1 MIEQIQKFSKGGNSR
16 QVLKDAEGAFRAAYG
31 NASEDARRQ
40 ADALIQSASNYT
52 SANPSVGRN
61 NRFNQAQVYEEATR
75 ILRGEEQIQAP
86 SISGGWGNRVI
97 NDFYA
102 LNQKPTTTS
111 TASTPNKKY
120 TNYTDLN
127 TDYFGIVDD
136 NEDLKARVVKL
147 ATNIGNNLALAAKA
161 KEEGSIV
168 RGLDKISDITTL
180 TNTMQNIANQVEN
193 GTMDPRAAQAAILKY
208 APQLGITDKTAWDTY
223 FGETDDLEAWEKN
236 LQALKSKG
244 YSEVDMSAEN
254 AWIRN
259 QGKDLKFLKDKSG
272 KIVAFNKDYSQYTG
286 GAKNWYNDDWTNQ
299 GEGSGYGNVFLVGED
314 GEVYF
319 GGLEGLDQNSSL
331 YQNYN
336 KALVANKDLRNKL
349 FYTHNYNQLTS
360 DAGENG
366 ELFNAVADRLGS
378 NFKGADVSALFSGS
392 DKIFAVQGGGKKDFT
407 TDDYGNINFDGD
419 TKFYSLNSDGQLVER
434 SWEDIRKDYKR
445 EGYAGEQGNQ
455 MGTLYDLSEDL
466 KNAETSITGDED
478 LMGRT
483 FWDAVKSIRPFTNP
497 IIKYASWDNINED
510 PTTFAKMILDA
521 SANIDGKIDSKYT
534 NYFSGVYTNKELL
547 ANLDWTSKSKDYTV
561 YLYNYF
567 TQNPSKYEELSP
579 AQKKQLNQL
588 FRQANGRA
596 VISEKDG
603 GILKAAKGTVLS
615 GSGED
620 ITNESSHYKGSQAK
634 QQAKYEQLR
643 KREEKATER
652 GFDSVYAM
660 DANDTKAFKG
670 DGQMTAS
677 DIMRLTTM
685 AQDVASIVASF
696 VPGAGTGVAAGLGI
710 TSTATDLVADILDPA
725 VSGGEVAKNLA
736 VNAGFAVAGMIPGAK
751 MGKVA
756 KNVIKWAPRL
766 MTIVAGAGL
775 AMDES
780 TQNTFNKIA
789 KGEMQF
795 TREDWKNISRV
806 LQFASGTVRA
816 GKGAYDAHKVKKG
829 VVASDNVT
837 LEGVKATTK
846 IDGKDVDMEIPKKTF
861 DEINKALSDKE
872 VNSPEKAKAVLQGFK
887 NNANERLFTDE
898 QIDQVLKL
906 PKFAGKKVELG
917 KYELVKAK
925 EKIDADKS
933 YDNLRALWNED
944 AVALQRQSETKLGR
958 WAIKFANK
966 VGGGAY
972 GANQRAI
979 LSDPG
984 YKKGENPFASNLEYQ
999 NKLNPFV
1006 DWKGVREKA
1015 GMNTMPERVISQ
1027 TSSAND
1033 DVLPITQNPTIGAK
1047 RSGEIEGLL
1056 GSDQAAS
1063 YSRNMRDML
1072 TEKRARMSKP
1082 YNGTDEVADG
1092 IHVNPTRNEAP
1103 IKGADEVG
1111 RVAPKVE
1118 LSQKPLSEFTGR
1130 DFAKALTDPNVFFKV
1145 QEGLAGEIKALK
1157 KLEKTTKSVPQQV
1170 KIKGRIVMLQE
1181 WQKRF
1186 KAAVPPYRVDA
1197 TGQTELPFR
1206 RQGGRL

>member
-1 MIEQIQKFSKGGNSR
+1 MIEQIQKFSTGGNSR
-16 QVLKDAEGAFRAAYG
+16 KMLRDAEGTFRAAYAK
-31 NASEDARRQ
+31 ASEDARAK

-61 NRFNQAQVYEEATR
+61 NRLNQAEIYDEATR
-75 ILRGEEQIQAP
+75 ILNGEQSTVAP
-86 SISGGWGNRVI
+86 SISGGWGRKVI
-97 NDFYA
+97 GDFYA
-102 LNQKPTTTS
+102 LNKRQQS
-111 TASTPNKKY
+111 TASTAAPATGGFTKY
-120 TNYTDLN
+120 GKFDTNYFGLTDDSWDLN
-127 TDYFGIVDD
+127 T
-136 NEDLKARVVKL
+136 RVQ
-147 ATNIGNNLALAAKA
+147 ALAENIMSSLGKA
-161 KEEGSIV
+161 EAAIKEGKKI
-168 RGLDKISDITTL
+168 RGWDQDKI
-180 TNTMQNIANQVEN
+180 TNLKNYLGNAMQNYAN
-193 GTMDPRAAQAAILKY
+193 DPRALQTAILKK
-208 APQLGITDKTAWDTY
+208 ANDFGITDKASWDEY
-223 FGETDDLEAWEKN
+223 FGETDDLESWEKN

-244 YSEVDMSAEN
+244 YSEIDMSGEN

-259 QGKDLKFLKDKSG
+259 QGKDLRFLRDKSG

-299 GEGSGYGNVFLVGED
+299 GEGSGYGNVFLVGDD

-319 GGLEGLDQNSSL
+319 GGLEGLDQNSTL

-336 KALVANKDLRNKL
+336 KALAANKDLRNKL

-360 DAGENG
+360 DTGKDG
-366 ELFNAVADRLGS
+366 ELFDAVADKLGS

-407 TDDYGNINFDGD
+407 TDNYGNINFDGD

-434 SWEDIRKDYKR
+434 SWEDMRQYYRR
-445 EGYAGEQGNQ
+445 EGHAGEQGNQ
-455 MGTLYDLSEDL
+455 MGALYDLSEDL

-483 FWDAVKSIRPFTNP
+483 FWDAYKDSWFGLKAHKNPF
-497 IIKYASWDNINED
+497 IMYGSWDNINED

-534 NYFSGVYTNKELL
+534 NIFSGVYTNKELL
-547 ANLDWTSKSKDYTV
+547 ANLDWTSKSKDYIV

-579 AQKKQLNQL
+579 AQKRQLNQL

-596 VISEKDG
+596 VISEKEG

-620 ITNESSHYKGSQAK
+620 ITSESSRYKGSKAK
-634 QQAKYEQLR
+634 QQEKYEQLR
-643 KREEKATER
+643 KREEKAAER

-670 DGQMTAS
+670 DGQMTTS

-710 TSTATDLVADILDPA
+710 TSTATDLMADILDPA

-736 VNAGFAVAGMIPGAK
+736 VNAGFAVAGIIPGAK

-780 TQNTFNKIA
+780 TQNTFKKIA

-829 VVASDNVT
+829 IVASDNVT
-837 LEGVKATTK
+837 LEGVKSTTK
-846 IDGKDVDMEIPKKTF
+846 VNGKDVDMEIPKKTYE
-861 DEINKALSDKE
+861 DINTALGKKDIDSH
-872 VNSPEKAKAVLQGFK
+872 EKAVKVLQEFK
-887 NNANERLFTDE
+887 NSANERLFTDDQIE
-898 QIDQVLKL
+898 QILKN
-906 PKFAGKKVELG
+906 PKFEGKKVQLG
-917 KYELVKAK
+917 KYELIKAK
-925 EKIDADKS
+925 ESVDNEKT
-933 YDNLRALWNED
+933 YDNLRTLWNED
-944 AVALQRQSETKLGR
+944 AAALQRQSETRLGR
-958 WAIKFANK
+958 AAIRFANA

-972 GANQRAI
+972 GGKQRVI
-979 LSDPG
+979 LGDPNIKENADDVAKYLG
-984 YKKGENPFASNLEYQ
+984 YEGWYNPM
-999 NKLNPFV
+999 V
-1006 DWKGVREKA
+1006 DWKGLRNKSGLEV
-1015 GMNTMPERVISQ
+1015 MPERAEPAPVKTAPLADNAVPSQ
-1027 TSSAND
+1027 GAENADLRKYTYLRSK
-1033 DVLPITQNPTIGAK
+1033 LNPW
-1047 RSGEIEGLL
+1047 E
-1056 GSDQAAS
+1056 QQ
-1063 YSRNMRDML
+1063 
-1072 TEKRARMSKP
+1072 KP

-1103 IKGADEVG
+1103 IKGTDEVK
-1111 RVAPKVE
+1111 RIAPKTK
-1118 LSQKPLSEFTGR
+1118 LSNLDKRSALK
-1130 DFAKALTDPNVFFKV
+1130 FAKQFGVDVKDQKAYMRFIEDLKITNPDLYIQIMNGRPIINPNRWIPKAKREYNFKD
-1145 QEGLAGEIKALK
+1145 G
-1157 KLEKTTKSVPQQV
+1157 
-1170 KIKGRIVMLQE
+1170 GRINSYSHLR
-1181 WQKRF
+1181 K
-1186 KAAVPPYRVDA
+1186 
-1197 TGQTELPFR
+1197 
-1206 RQGGRL
+1206 

>member
-1 MIEQIQKFSKGGNSR
+1 MIEQIQKFNKGGNSR
-16 QVLKDAEGAFRAAYG
+16 QMLRDAEGTFRAAYA
-31 NASEDARRQ
+31 NASEDARAQ

-61 NRFNQAQVYEEATR
+61 NRLNQAEIYDEATR
-75 ILRGEEQIQAP
+75 ILKGEQSTVAP
-86 SISGGWGNRVI
+86 SISGGWGRKVI
-97 NDFYA
+97 GDFYA
-102 LNQKPTTTS
+102 LNKNKGQQS
-111 TASTPNKKY
+111 SASSAAPATGGFTQYGKFD
-120 TNYTDLN
+120 TNYFGLTDDSWDLN
-127 TDYFGIVDD
+127 T
-136 NEDLKARVVKL
+136 RVQ
-147 ATNIGNNLALAAKA
+147 ALAENIMSSLGKA
-161 KEEGSIV
+161 EASIAEGKKI
-168 RGLDKISDITTL
+168 RGWDQDKI
-180 TNTMQNIANQVEN
+180 TNLKNYLGNAMQNYAN
-193 GTMDPRAAQAAILKY
+193 DPRALQAAILRK
-208 APQLGITDKTAWDTY
+208 ANDFGITDKASWDEY

-244 YSEVDMSAEN
+244 YSEVDMSGEN

-259 QGKDLKFLKDKSG
+259 QGKDLKFLRDKSG

-319 GGLEGLDQNSSL
+319 GGLDGLDQNSTL

-336 KALVANKDLRNKL
+336 QALAANKDLRNKL

-360 DAGENG
+360 DAGEDG
-366 ELFNAVADRLGS
+366 ELFDAVADRLGS

-407 TDDYGNINFDGD
+407 TDNYGNINFDGD

-434 SWEDIRKDYKR
+434 SWEDMRPYYRR

-455 MGTLYDLSEDL
+455 MGALYDLSEDL

-483 FWDAVKSIRPFTNP
+483 YWDQFKTGRMFIPGWNTGEMLGSLLGVR
-497 IIKYASWDNINED
+497 YASWDNINED

-534 NYFSGVYTNKELL
+534 NIFSGVYTNKELL
-547 ANLDWTSKSKDYTV
+547 ANLDWTSKSKDYIV

-596 VISEKDG
+596 VISEKEG

-620 ITNESSHYKGSQAK
+620 ITNESSRYKGSKAK
-634 QQAKYEQLR
+634 QQEKYEQLR

-660 DANDTKAFKG
+660 DANDTKAFNG
-670 DGQMTAS
+670 DGQMTVS

-696 VPGAGTGVAAGLGI
+696 VPGAGTGVAAGLGV
-710 TSTATDLVADILDPA
+710 TSMGTDLVADILDPA

-780 TQNTFNKIA
+780 TQNTFKKIA
-789 KGEMQF
+789 KGEIQF

-816 GKGAYDAHKVKKG
+816 GKGAYDSHKVKKG
-829 VVASDNVT
+829 IVASDNVT
-837 LEGVKATTK
+837 LEGVKSTTK
-846 IDGKDVDMEIPKKTF
+846 VNGKDVDMEIPKKTF

-872 VNSPEKAKAVLQGFK
+872 VNSPEKAKAILQGFK

-944 AVALQRQSETKLGR
+944 AAALQRQSETRLGR
-958 WAIKFANK
+958 SAIKFAN
-966 VGGGAY
+966 VFGGGAM
-972 GANQRAI
+972 GAKQRAI
-979 LSDPG
+979 LGDPG
-984 YKKGENPFASNLEYQ
+984 FKDQNPFAD
-999 NKLNPFV
+999 KLDYEGWYNPMI
-1006 DWKGVREKA
+1006 DWKGLRTKA
-1015 GMNTMPERVISQ
+1015 GMQTMPDRNSVPSTPQLPPSQQQLALPEYRPRTNFERR
-1027 TSSAND
+1027 
-1033 DVLPITQNPTIGAK
+1033 NPAL
-1047 RSGEIEGLL
+1047 E
-1056 GSDQAAS
+1056 
-1063 YSRNMRDML
+1063 
-1072 TEKRARMSKP
+1072 KP
-1082 YNGTDEVADG
+1082 YNGTDEVAKG

-1103 IKGADEVG
+1103 IKSVEEVR
-1111 RVAPKVE
+1111 RVVPKVE
-1118 LSQKPLSEFTGR
+1118 LSQKPLNKFTGR
-1130 DFAKALTDPNVFFKV
+1130 DFAKALTDPDVFFKV
-1145 QEGLAGEIKALK
+1145 KEGLTGEIKALK
-1157 KLEKTTKSVPQQV
+1157 KLEKTTKSIPQQI
-1170 KIKGRIVMLQE
+1170 KIKGRIAMLQE

-1197 TGQTELPFR
+1197 TGQTILPFKL
-1206 RQGGRL
+1206 GGQIQSKFSHLRK

>member
-1 MIEQIQKFSKGGNSR
+1 MIEQIQKFQKGGNSR
-16 QVLKDAEGAFRAAYG
+16 QMLRDAEGAFRVAYT
-31 NASEDARRQ
+31 NASEDAKRQ

-61 NRFNQAQVYEEATR
+61 NRLNQAQIYEEATR
-75 ILRGEEQIQAP
+75 ILRGEGQSQAP

-102 LNQKPTTTS
+102 LNKKQTTPATTS
-111 TASTPNKKY
+111 TNTRKY
-120 TNYTDLN
+120 TTYNDFDSDYYGMVTDDMDLN
-127 TDYFGIVDD
+127 TRVENLANNILSSLDDAEYKIV
-136 NEDLKARVVKL
+136 NGEVVREMDANK
-147 ATNIGNNLALAAKA
+147 IGNLRTYLNNALSNYRTNKDARALQAAIVAKA
-161 KEEGSIV
+161 KD
-168 RGLDKISDITTL
+168 LKID
-180 TNTMQNIANQVEN
+180 
-193 GTMDPRAAQAAILKY
+193 QAS
-208 APQLGITDKTAWDTY
+208 WDNY

-244 YSEVDMSAEN
+244 YSEVDMSGEN

-259 QGKDLKFLKDKSG
+259 QGKDLKLLRDKSG

-314 GEVYF
+314 GEIYF
-319 GGLEGLDQNSSL
+319 GGLEGLDQNSTL

-336 KALVANKDLRNKL
+336 QALAANKDLRNKL

-360 DAGENG
+360 DAGEDG
-366 ELFNAVADRLGS
+366 ELFDAVADRLGS

-407 TDDYGNINFDGD
+407 TDNYGNINFDGD

-445 EGYAGEQGNQ
+445 EGYAGEQGDQ
-455 MGTLYDLSEDL
+455 MGALYDLSEDL

-483 FWDAVKSIRPFTNP
+483 YWDQFKTGRMFIPGWNTGEMLGSLLGV
-497 IIKYASWDNINED
+497 KYASWDNINED
-510 PTTFAKMILDA
+510 PTTFAKMVLDA
-521 SANIDGKIDSKYT
+521 TANIDGKIDSKYT
-534 NYFSGVYTNKELL
+534 NMYSGVDTNKELL
-547 ANLDWTSKSKDYTV
+547 ANLDWTSKSKDYIV

-596 VISEKDG
+596 VISEKEG
-603 GILKAAKGTVLS
+603 GVLKAAKGTVLS

-620 ITNESSHYKGSQAK
+620 ITNESSHYKGSKAK
-634 QQAKYEQLR
+634 QQEKYEQLR

-670 DGQMTAS
+670 DGQMTTS

-696 VPGAGTGVAAGLGI
+696 VPGAGTAVAAGLGV
-710 TSTATDLVADILDPA
+710 TSMGTDLVADILDPA

-766 MTIVAGAGL
+766 MTIVAGSGL

-780 TQNTFNKIA
+780 TQNTFKKIA

-806 LQFASGTVRA
+806 LQFASGTVRV
-816 GKGAYDAHKVKKG
+816 GKGAYDAHKVKNG
-829 VVASDNVT
+829 VVASDNVK
-837 LEGVKATTK
+837 LKGVKSSVS
-846 IDGKDVDMEIPKKTF
+846 DSDMQLPKKTV
-861 DEINKALSDKE
+861 DEINTKLG
-872 VNSPEKAKAVLQGFK
+872 KAKTEDEAKAILKELK
-887 NNANERLFTDE
+887 NESGTPIFATDE
-898 QIDQVLKL
+898 QIEAALKTPL
-906 PKFAGKKVELG
+906 LSGEKVKVG
-917 KYELVKAK
+917 KYQLTGTEDTIDEAK
-925 EKIDADKS
+925 TYE
-933 YDNLRALWNED
+933 NLRALWNED
-944 AVALQRQSETKLGR
+944 AAALQRQSKTKLGR
-958 WAIKFANK
+958 LAIGFANK

-972 GANQRAI
+972 GGNQRVI
-979 LSDPG
+979 LGDQSIKNSENLGKYLG
-984 YKKGENPFASNLEYQ
+984 YEGWYNPM
-999 NKLNPFV
+999 V
-1006 DWKGVREKA
+1006 DWKGLRNKS
-1015 GMNTMPERVISQ
+1015 GLGIIPERVKPAPVKSAPLADNAIPSQ
-1027 TSSAND
+1027 
-1033 DVLPITQNPTIGAK
+1033 GAENADLRK
-1047 RSGEIEGLL
+1047 YTYLRSKLNSWG
-1056 GSDQAAS
+1056 QQ
-1063 YSRNMRDML
+1063 
-1072 TEKRARMSKP
+1072 KP

-1092 IHVNPTRNEAP
+1092 IHVNNTRNETS
-1103 IKGADEVG
+1103 IKGTDEVR
-1111 RVAPKVE
+1111 RVAPKTK
-1118 LSQKPLSEFTGR
+1118 LSNLDKRFALK
-1130 DFAKALTDPNVFFKV
+1130 FAKQFGVDIKDQKAYMRFIEDLKMTNPDLYIQIMNGRPIINPNRWIPKAKQKYNFKD
-1145 QEGLAGEIKALK
+1145 G
-1157 KLEKTTKSVPQQV
+1157 
-1170 KIKGRIVMLQE
+1170 GRINSYSHLR
-1181 WQKRF
+1181 K
-1186 KAAVPPYRVDA
+1186 
-1197 TGQTELPFR
+1197 
-1206 RQGGRL
+1206 

>member
-1 MIEQIQKFSKGGNSR
+1 MIEQIQKFQKGGNSR
-16 QVLKDAEGAFRAAYG
+16 QMLRDAEGTFRAAYA
-31 NASEDARRQ
+31 NASEDAKRQ

-61 NRFNQAQVYEEATR
+61 NRLNQAQVYEEATR
-75 ILRGEEQIQAP
+75 ILRGEGQSQAP

-102 LNQKPTTTS
+102 LNKKQTTPTTTS
-111 TASTPNKKY
+111 TNTRKY
-120 TNYTDLN
+120 TTYNDFDSDYYGMTTDGMDLN
-127 TDYFGIVDD
+127 
-136 NEDLKARVVKL
+136 ARVENL
-147 ATNIGNNLALAAKA
+147 ANNILSSLDDAKYKIGNGEVVRGMDANKIGKLRTYLNNALSNYRTNKDARALQAAIVAKA
-161 KEEGSIV
+161 KD
-168 RGLDKISDITTL
+168 LKID
-180 TNTMQNIANQVEN
+180 
-193 GTMDPRAAQAAILKY
+193 QAS
-208 APQLGITDKTAWDTY
+208 WDNY

-244 YSEVDMSAEN
+244 YAEIDMSGEN

-336 KALVANKDLRNKL
+336 KALADNKDLRNKL

-378 NFKGADVSALFSGS
+378 NFRGADVSALFSGS

-434 SWEDIRKDYKR
+434 SWEDVRKDYKR

-455 MGTLYDLSEDL
+455 MGALYDLSEDL

-497 IIKYASWDNINED
+497 IVKYASWDNINED

-547 ANLDWTSKSKDYTV
+547 ANLDWTSKSKDYIV

-620 ITNESSHYKGSQAK
+620 ITNESSRYKGSQAK

-643 KREEKATER
+643 KREEKAVER

-685 AQDVASIVASF
+685 VQDVASIVASF
-696 VPGAGTGVAAGLGI
+696 VPGAGTGVAAGLGV
-710 TSTATDLVADILDPA
+710 TSMGTDLVADILDPA

-751 MGKVA
+751 MSKVA

-829 VVASDNVT
+829 IVSSDNVT
-837 LEGVKATTK
+837 LEGVKSTTK

-944 AVALQRQSETKLGR
+944 AAALQRQSETKLGR

-979 LSDPG
+979 LGDPG
-984 YKKGENPFASNLEYQ
+984 YEKGKNPFASNLEYQ

-1015 GMNTMPERVISQ
+1015 GMNTMPERTPLTTIQTGSTGTSATGTAAGTDAAPKKTYVNRGMPPESDEMDNAGFSQ
-1027 TSSAND
+1027 NWERVGKTAADEALKIVQRKAGITIDDNDRFLQFVAHLRKNDPANYKSR
-1033 DVLPITQNPTIGAK
+1033 LGHRQFMRMAK
-1047 RSGEIEGLL
+1047 EEYKFKDGGRIN
-1056 GSDQAAS
+1056 S
-1063 YSRNMRDML
+1063 YSHLR
-1072 TEKRARMSKP
+1072 K
-1082 YNGTDEVADG
+1082 
-1092 IHVNPTRNEAP
+1092 
-1103 IKGADEVG
+1103 
-1111 RVAPKVE
+1111 
-1118 LSQKPLSEFTGR
+1118 
-1130 DFAKALTDPNVFFKV
+1130 
-1145 QEGLAGEIKALK
+1145 
-1157 KLEKTTKSVPQQV
+1157 
-1170 KIKGRIVMLQE
+1170 
-1181 WQKRF
+1181 
-1186 KAAVPPYRVDA
+1186 
-1197 TGQTELPFR
+1197 
-1206 RQGGRL
+1206 

>member
-1 MIEQIQKFSKGGNSR
+1 MIEKIQKFSKGGNSR
-16 QVLKDAEGAFRAAYG
+16 QVLRDAEGTFRAAYA
-31 NASEDARRQ
+31 NASEDARAQ

-52 SANPSVGRN
+52 SANPSVGRK
-61 NRFNQAQVYEEATR
+61 NRFNQAEIYDEATR
-75 ILRGEEQIQAP
+75 ILKGEQSAVAP
-86 SISGGWGNRVI
+86 SIDGGWGRKVI
-97 NDFYA
+97 NDYYA
-102 LNQKPTTTS
+102 LNRKSQAAGAGTQGGQR
-111 TASTPNKKY
+111 
-120 TNYTDLN
+120 TNYGKFNSNFFGLTDESWDLQTRVN
-127 TDYFGIVDD
+127 TLAD
-136 NEDLKARVVKL
+136 NILSSLSQAKKDIEDGKV
-147 ATNIGNNLALAAKA
+147 
-161 KEEGSIV
+161 V
-168 RGLDKISDITTL
+168 RGWDLDKVNEL
-180 TNTMQNIANQVEN
+180 TNYLTNARNN
-193 GTMDPRAAQAAILKY
+193 HASNPRQLQAAILKK
-208 APQLGITDKTAWDTY
+208 AQDFGITDKAAWDEY

-244 YSEVDMSAEN
+244 YSELDMSGEN

-259 QGKDLKFLKDKSG
+259 QGKDLKFLRDKSG

-319 GGLEGLDQNSSL
+319 GGLDGLDQNSTL

-336 KALVANKDLRNKL
+336 QALAANKDLRNKL

-360 DAGENG
+360 DAGEDG
-366 ELFNAVADRLGS
+366 ELFDAVADRLGS

-407 TDDYGNINFDGD
+407 TDNYGNINFDGD
-419 TKFYSLNSDGQLVER
+419 TKFYSLNNDGQLVER
-434 SWEDIRKDYKR
+434 SWEDMRKDYKR

-455 MGTLYDLSEDL
+455 MGALYDLSEDL
-466 KNAETSITGDED
+466 KKEKTSITGDED

-483 FWDAVKSIRPFTNP
+483 FWDAYKDSWFGLKAYKNPF
-497 IIKYASWDNINED
+497 IMYGSWDNINED

-534 NYFSGVYTNKELL
+534 NVFSGVYTNKELL
-547 ANLDWTSKSKDYTV
+547 ANLDWTSKSKDYIV

-567 TQNPSKYEELSP
+567 TQNPSKYDELSS

-596 VISEKDG
+596 IISEKEG
-603 GILKAAKGTVLS
+603 GILRAAKGTVLS

-620 ITNESSHYKGSQAK
+620 ITSESSRYKGYKAK
-634 QQAKYEQLR
+634 QQEKYEQLR

-670 DGQMTAS
+670 DGKMTAS

-696 VPGAGTGVAAGLGI
+696 VPGAGTGVAAGLGV
-710 TSTATDLVADILDPA
+710 TSMGTDLVADILDPA

-751 MGKVA
+751 MSKVA

-789 KGEMQF
+789 KGEVQF

-829 VVASDNVT
+829 IVASDNVT
-837 LEGVKATTK
+837 LEGVKSTTK
-846 IDGKDVDMEIPKKTF
+846 IDGKDVDMEIPKETF
-861 DEINKALSDKE
+861 DEINKALSGKE
-872 VNSPEKAKAVLQGFK
+872 VNSPEKARAILQGFK

-933 YDNLRALWNED
+933 YDNLRSLWNED
-944 AVALQRQSETKLGR
+944 AVALQRQSETRLGQA
-958 WAIKFANK
+958 AIKFAN
-966 VGGGAY
+966 VFGGGAM
-972 GANQRAI
+972 GAKQRAI
-979 LSDPG
+979 LGDPG
-984 YKKGENPFASNLEYQ
+984 FEDQNPFTG
-999 NKLNPFV
+999 KLDYEGRYNPMI
-1006 DWKGVREKA
+1006 DWKGLRNQT
-1015 GMNTMPERVISQ
+1015 GMRIMPERVTTGTQNTTSGSSSSNNVSPNKTYVNRGTTAESDEMDNAGISQ
-1027 TSSAND
+1027 NWGRVGKTAADEARRIAQQKAGIVIDNNERFLQFVAHLRKND
-1033 DVLPITQNPTIGAK
+1033 PSNYKSKLGHRRFMWAAK
-1047 RSGEIEGLL
+1047 EEYKFKDGGRIN
-1056 GSDQAAS
+1056 S
-1063 YSRNMRDML
+1063 YSHLR
-1072 TEKRARMSKP
+1072 K
-1082 YNGTDEVADG
+1082 
-1092 IHVNPTRNEAP
+1092 
-1103 IKGADEVG
+1103 
-1111 RVAPKVE
+1111 
-1118 LSQKPLSEFTGR
+1118 
-1130 DFAKALTDPNVFFKV
+1130 
-1145 QEGLAGEIKALK
+1145 
-1157 KLEKTTKSVPQQV
+1157 
-1170 KIKGRIVMLQE
+1170 
-1181 WQKRF
+1181 
-1186 KAAVPPYRVDA
+1186 
-1197 TGQTELPFR
+1197 
-1206 RQGGRL
+1206 

>member
-1 MIEQIQKFSKGGNSR
+1 MIEQIQKFSKGGGTSR
-16 QVLKDAEGAFRAAYG
+16 QQLNASKGRFEAAYET
-31 NASEDARRQ
+31 ASDEARQ
-40 ADALIQSASNYT
+40 KASALIQSASNYT
-52 SANPSVGRN
+52 SANPTVGRN
-61 NRFNQAQVYEEATR
+61 NRLNQAQVYDEATR
-75 ILRGEEQIQAP
+75 ILRGEGQSQAP
-86 SISGGWGNRVI
+86 SIDNGWGNKVI

-102 LNQKPTTTS
+102 INKNRAQKTTPSQSAGQFT
-111 TASTPNKKY
+111 KY
-120 TNYTDLN
+120 GSYDSN
-127 TDYFGIVDD
+127 YFGITDD
-136 NEDLKARVVKL
+136 SWDLNARVNAL
-147 ATNIGNNLALAAKA
+147 AENIMTSLDNAKASIDSGVRIPGWSLEKINNLQTYLGNAITNHANDP
-161 KEEGSIV
+161 
-168 RGLDKISDITTL
+168 RGL
-180 TNTMQNIANQVEN
+180 
-193 GTMDPRAAQAAILKY
+193 QAAILRK
-208 APQLGITDKTAWDTY
+208 AKDFGITDKASWDEY

-244 YSEVDMSAEN
+244 YSEVDMSGEN
-254 AWIRN
+254 AWVRN
-259 QGKDLKFLKDKSG
+259 QGKDLKFLRDKSG

-319 GGLEGLDQNSSL
+319 GGLDGLDQNSTL

-336 KALVANKDLRNKL
+336 KALAANKDLRNKL
-349 FYTHNYNQLTS
+349 FYTHKYNQLTS
-360 DAGENG
+360 DAGEDG
-366 ELFNAVADRLGS
+366 ELFDAVADKLGS

-407 TDDYGNINFDGD
+407 TDNYGNINFDGD

-434 SWEDIRKDYKR
+434 SWEDMRQYYRR

-455 MGTLYDLSEDL
+455 MGALYDLSEDL

-483 FWDAVKSIRPFTNP
+483 FWDAYKDSWFGLKPYKNPF
-497 IIKYASWDNINED
+497 IMYGSWDNMNED
-510 PTTFAKMILDA
+510 PTTFAKMVLDA
-521 SANIDGKIDSKYT
+521 TANIDGKIDSKYT
-534 NYFSGVYTNKELL
+534 NMYSGVDTNKELL
-547 ANLDWTSKSKDYTV
+547 ANLDWTSKSKDYIV

-567 TQNPSKYEELSP
+567 TQNPSKYEELSS

-596 VISEKDG
+596 VISEKEG

-620 ITNESSHYKGSQAK
+620 ITNAASRYKGSKAK
-634 QQAKYEQLR
+634 QQEKYEQLR
-643 KREEKATER
+643 KREEKAAER

-670 DGQMTAS
+670 DGQMTTS

-696 VPGAGTGVAAGLGI
+696 VPGAGTGVAAGLGV
-710 TSTATDLVADILDPA
+710 TSMGTDLVADILDPA

-780 TQNTFNKIA
+780 TQNTFKKIA

-829 VVASDNVT
+829 IVASDNVT
-837 LEGVKATTK
+837 LEGVKSTTK
-846 IDGKDVDMEIPKKTF
+846 IDGKEVDMEIPKKTF
-861 DEINKALSDKE
+861 DEINKALDNKE

-906 PKFAGKKVELG
+906 PRFAGKKVELG

-925 EKIDADKS
+925 EKIDTDKS
-933 YDNLRALWNED
+933 YDSLRTLWNED
-944 AVALQRQSETKLGR
+944 AAALQRQSESRLGR
-958 WAIKFANK
+958 AAIRFANLF
-966 VGGGAY
+966 GGGAY
-972 GANQRAI
+972 GTKQRAI
-979 LSDPG
+979 LGDPG
-984 YKKGENPFASNLEYQ
+984 FKDQNPFAY
-999 NKLNPFV
+999 KLNYEGWYNPMV
-1006 DWKGVREKA
+1006 DWKGLRNQAGTQMMSERMEVNPSSTRE
-1015 GMNTMPERVISQ
+1015 
-1027 TSSAND
+1027 SSN
-1033 DVLPITQNPTIGAK
+1033 LPITLNPTSGGAK
-1047 RSGEIEGLL
+1047 RNGEIIGLA
-1056 GSDQAAS
+1056 GTDQNPG
-1063 YSRNMRDML
+1063 YSRRMRDML
-1072 TEKRARMSKP
+1072 AAKRPRLQKP
-1082 YNGTDEVADG
+1082 YDETDKVGDA
-1092 IHVNPTRNEAP
+1092 IHVNPTRNEAS
-1103 IKGADEVG
+1103 IKGAGEVK
-1111 RVAPKVE
+1111 KVVPN
-1118 LSQKPLSEFTGR
+1118 SKISSEVKR
-1130 DFAKALTDPNVFFKV
+1130 AALRFAKQF
-1145 QEGLAGEIKALK
+1145 GIEIKDQKAYMRFIADLK
-1157 KLEKTTKSVPQQV
+1157 INNPDLYIQLLSGRPTINPNRWIPKAKQEYNFKDG
-1170 KIKGRIVMLQE
+1170 GRINSYSHLR
-1181 WQKRF
+1181 K
-1186 KAAVPPYRVDA
+1186 
-1197 TGQTELPFR
+1197 
-1206 RQGGRL
+1206 